1 MRFSFSSPVSCYPLP
16 TLFGPEQMSR
26 SNEGI
31 MRCLNTNWNGPGTT
45 WVVGKFL
52 GMEAASLDR
61 WILVCSFK
69 KGFVHFFFWNNDRL
83 IGSCKKYPRI
93 PCALHPSFPHVD
105 ILQYNIKTRK
115 LTLVYY
121 WEETTDQI
129 VQFHL
134 HYFPRGF
141 VCICVVLCTLILCV
155 WLCNYLHN

>member
-121 WEETTDQI
+121 WEETTDLI
-129 VQFHL
+129 AFAL
-134 HYFPRGF
+134 FSTW
-141 VCICVVLCTLILCV
+141 ICVYMCSSMHS
-155 WLCNYLHN
+155 YLVCMIV